1 MCAFVV
7 YMQIGHGGG
16 LLKGWKEK
24 YVNVKMS
31 QVYLGRLQKTLPPK
45 LSPSVVTPEYSLVE
59 NIVICARAGLP
70 FAF

>member
-1 MCAFVV
+1 
-7 YMQIGHGGG
+7 
-16 LLKGWKEK
+16 
-24 YVNVKMS
+24 MS
-31 QVYLGRLQKTLPPK
+31 QVYSDRLQKTWPPK